1 MTDPMKL
8 PASTCVNNF
17 SSFRPHPFLPGV
29 SIPIP
34 SNFSPADNPTTFNQA
49 ALKNT
54 AQVDFSDR
62 RKNYKPAAAPR
73 RPAAPT
79 VPPRGAAPVAQRGR
93 PKKSQESKRDFPA
106 PKVTRKKPK

>member
-8 PASTCVNNF
+8 PASTCINNH
-17 SSFRPHPFLPGV
+17 SSFRPHPSLPGV

-34 SNFSPADNPTTFNQA
+34 SNFSPEDNPTTFNQA

-73 RPAAPT
+73 AP
-79 VPPRGAAPVAQRGR
+79 PPSRSSAPVAQRGR
-93 PKKSQESKRDFPA
+93 PKKSAESKRDFTEPKA
-106 PKVTRKKPK
+106 PRKKQ

>member
-17 SSFRPHPFLPGV
+17 SSFRPHPSIPGV

-54 AQVDFSDR
+54 AQIDFSDR

-73 RPAAPT
+73 RAAAP
-79 VPPRGAAPVAQRGR
+79 PPSRGGTAPVAQRGR
-93 PKKSQESKRDFPA
+93 PKKSEESKRDFPA
-106 PKVTRKKPK
+106 AKVTRKKPK